1 MLIFLH
7 GGVMHMIND
16 LNRSIEKIHN
26 YIYANDGLNNFEV
39 LDELLKILYLK
50 VYDENNLNLLTNS
63 DSDETLLNKAKD
75 VFKSLTAENPNLFE
89 KSAKINLKNSTLIYV
104 LRELS
109 NFSISKMD
117 QDLKGHLMQ
126 RIIDRS
132 FREGRGQFFTP
143 IQVVDFMV
151 NMLSPKSGSKCC
163 DPACGTGGF
172 MFKTIEYMSRESNN
186 TDFISNIDFYD
197 ISKSITKLVMMR
209 YMFEFGKNNPNIKV
223 QDSLTSEIPQIYD
236 YVLTNP
242 PFGSQGRIADKSILE
257 KYILG
262 SGENGKPLNSQ
273 VPDILFIEKV
283 IRILKNGGKGAIV
296 LPDGNF
302 ENPSSRYIREF
313 IVNNCRVDA
322 IVSLPD
328 GTFIPYGTGVKSSI
342 LFFTK
347 GTNVEQNY
355 NVFFG
360 KINNLG
366 YTFSKHS
373 KTLLNKSGEVIEDYS
388 KVLEAYKTK
397 NYDDDNFV
405 INVGEIIKN
414 NYNFAYHFYSKR
426 INKAIEQLTK
436 NSTIRLKD
444 LVLLETKKEKIDPDT
459 KYKYIEISDVSSS
472 GCEITGCSILE
483 GSELPSRASY
493 KLKENEVIVAIA
505 GNAIGTIWQAKAIVP
520 KEYDGSICTN
530 GFMVVTSKK
539 ISPYIIL
546 HFFNS
551 DAFRMQILKYK
562 YGTAIPT
569 VSRDDFLNIIV
580 PNYSEDIILKIIQN
594 TEKAFKLKAEAKKLL
609 DFEADY

>member
-1 MLIFLH
+1 
-7 GGVMHMIND
+7 MIND
-16 LNRSIEKIHN
+16 LNRCIEKIHN

-50 VYDENNLNLLTNS
+50 VYDENNLNSLTNS
-63 DSDETLLNKAKD
+63 DSDEILLNKSKD
-75 VFKSLTAENPNLFE
+75 LFKILISDNPNLFE

-104 LRELS
+104 LRELLS
-109 NFSISKMD
+109 FSISKMD

-151 NMLSPKSGSKCC
+151 NMLSPKVGSKCC

-172 MFKTIEYMSRESNN
+172 MFKTIEYMSKRSSNN
-186 TDFISNIDFYD
+186 EFISNIDFYD

-223 QDSLTSEIPQIYD
+223 QDSLTSDIPQIYD

-242 PFGSQGRIADKSILE
+242 PFGSQGRIVDKNVLN
-257 KYILG
+257 KYTLG

-273 VPDILFIEKV
+273 IPDILFIEKV
-283 IRILKNGGKGAIV
+283 IKILRNGGKGAIV

-302 ENPSSRYIREF
+302 ENPSSKYIREF
-313 IVNNCRVDA
+313 IINNCRVDA
-322 IVSLPD
+322 IISLPD

-347 GTNVEQNY
+347 DSNTEQKY

-373 KTLLNKSGEVIEDYS
+373 KTLLDKNGNLVEDYS
-388 KVLEAYKTK
+388 NVLKAYKEK
-397 NYDDDNFV
+397 KYNEDNFI
-405 INVGEIIKN
+405 INIKDIIKN
-414 NYNFAYHFYSKR
+414 NCNLAYHFYSIR
-426 INKAIEQLTK
+426 INKEIERLTK
-436 NSTIRLKD
+436 KSKIRLKD
-444 LVLLETKKEKIDPDT
+444 LVILETKKERIDPDLQ
-459 KYKYIEISDVSSS
+459 YKYVEISDVSSS
-472 GCEITGCSILE
+472 GCEITGCSVLE

-493 KLKENEVIVAIA
+493 RLKENEVIVAIA
-505 GNAIGTIWQAKAIVP
+505 GNSIGTKQQAKAIVS

-539 ISPYIIL
+539 ESPYVIL

-551 DAFRMQILKYK
+551 DAFRTQILKYK

-569 VSRDDFLNIIV
+569 VSREDFLNIIV
-580 PNYSEDIILKIIQN
+580 PDYSEEFKEKIIKN
-594 TEKAFKLKAEAKKLL
+594 TEKAFKLKEEANKLL
-609 DFEADY
+609 EFDIRY